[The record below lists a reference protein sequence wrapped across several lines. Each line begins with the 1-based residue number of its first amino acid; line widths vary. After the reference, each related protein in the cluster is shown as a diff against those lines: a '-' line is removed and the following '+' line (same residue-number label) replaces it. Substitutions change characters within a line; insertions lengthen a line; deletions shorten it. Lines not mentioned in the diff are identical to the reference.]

1 MFKKISLFLLIFI
14 IFFKVYG
21 QKLVFTDNDNTP
33 LKGVKVSLLLYK
45 GKDKVNLKSDYR
57 GEVILKK
64 LKQGLWKVRVYK
76 EGFYPDDFFLFLN
89 KRNAW
94 TPKYQLT
101 ESKNNSSEFLKAC
114 EYFFKWKDK
123 KAAKIF
129 VKYKDPNSLRLAAL
143 SYYYSKKY
151 EKAEKLLS
159 DTKFERNRVLLADI
173 YLRANDYRKAV
184 KVLKKIKPESVY
196 NPDILRNIEKFFY
209 EREEYEK
216 AIPFLKRSI
225 YLFPKEAKAYYFLGL
240 SYAATNKREDAIK
253 NLKKFIKLEPDSVDV
268 VIADSVIRTLNEMK
282 KEGKK

>member
-1 MFKKISLFLLIFI
+1 MFKKINLFLLIFI
-14 IFFKVYG
+14 IFFKIYG
-21 QKLVFTDNDNTP
+21 QKLIFTDNNTP

-45 GKDKVNLKSDYR
+45 GKDKVNLQSDYR
-57 GEVILKK
+57 GEVLLKK

-76 EGFYPDDFFLFLN
+76 EGFYPDEFFLFLN
-89 KRNAW
+89 KKNTW
-94 TPKYQLT
+94 TRKYQLT
-101 ESKNNSSEFLKAC
+101 ESSNNPPEFLRAC

-129 VKYKDPNSLRLAAL
+129 VKYKDPDSLKLAAL
-143 SYYYSKKY
+143 SYYYSKEY

-159 DTKFERNRVLLADI
+159 ESKKERNRVLLADI

-184 KVLKKIKPESVY
+184 KVLKKLKPESVY
-196 NPDILRNIEKFFY
+196 NPEILKNIGKFFY

-225 YLFPKEAKAYYFLGL
+225 NLSPKEGKTYYFLGL
-240 SYAATNKREDAIK
+240 SYAATNKRDDAIK
-253 NLKKFIKLEPDSVDV
+253 NLKKFMKLEPDSVDV
-268 VIADSVIRTLNEMK
+268 VIADSVIRTLSEMK